1 MFNAMRTSSK
11 HNPAAARLKWRKA
24 WSGSRRREAG
34 MTLIE
39 VLVGMLIIAIASVGL
54 MLGISYGRVMLRNT
68 MIADRALQ
76 ELSNYMELWRGRIHA
91 GMVGT
96 SEMGGGEVNGEEVV
110 LYNPTR
116 NPDQEV
122 IGKIFREPIKIGG
135 NTEYNRKNY
144 PYLTLEAYIVWERP
158 TDGEPY
164 TDTLRLKT
172 SVIPY
177 E

>member
-1 MFNAMRTSSK
+1 
-11 HNPAAARLKWRKA
+11 
-24 WSGSRRREAG
+24 

-39 VLVGMLIIAIASVGL
+39 LLVGMLIIAIASVGL
-54 MLGISYGRVMLRNT
+54 MLGVTYGRIMLRNT

-96 SEMGGGEVNGEEVV
+96 SEMGGGEVNGEKVV
-110 LYNPTR
+110 LYSPTR
-116 NPDQEV
+116 NSDSEV
-122 IGKIFREPIKIGG
+122 VGKIFREPIKYGG
-135 NTEYNRKNY
+135 STEYNRKNH
-144 PYLTLEAYIVWERP
+144 PYLTLEAYIIWERP
-158 TDGEPY
+158 TDDEPY

-177 E
+177 K